1 MDQQP
6 AVYLGRPC
14 YHRIEQIE
22 RCSANLWTHER
33 YSETVVASMA
43 AATREMIAAADA
55 ENVTLIGFSGGGV
68 LALLV
73 AQRLSSV
80 TTVITL
86 AANLDTRAWTKHHG
100 VPPLTGSIN
109 PADISNWRADLQQ
122 VHYIGAHDSTVPP
135 ESRAEFRVR
144 VPQATFITLPDI
156 DHNCCWQQHWQDILN
171 RLD

>member
-1 MDQQP
+1 M
-6 AVYLGRPC
+6 YLGRPC

-22 RCSANLWTHER
+22 RCTSNLWTYER

-43 AATREMIAAADA
+43 VATRELIAAAAA

-86 AANLDTRAWTKHHG
+86 AANLDTRAWTTHHG
-100 VPPLTGSIN
+100 VLPLTGSIN
-109 PADISNWRADLQQ
+109 PADISDWRADLQQ
-122 VHYIGAHDSTVPP
+122 VHYIGARDSTVPP

-156 DHNCCWQQHWQDILN
+156 DHNCCWQHHWQDILN